1 MEIIGVHHV
10 SWDLSLNSS
19 LHITQRENQRYSRK
33 IRPKFLRH
41 FPSFVSSPLQSGMA
55 YLAVVIYPWNKNKFW
70 MDFQG
75 VSVITIIV
83 IYNYC
88 NSYKY
93 KWLTINKYITK
104 NFNEHM
110 TLKNT
115 FKSKEPFP
123 KFQSATRG
131 PYIDEITEHV
141 PSRSKITR
149 KSADLD
155 SLDEVSQ
162 PICASRWPEQL
173 LS

>member
-1 MEIIGVHHV
+1 MNGNHRGTPCLMRSQLEFKPTYHPTRKSTLQQKDKAEISQTLPLV
-10 SWDLSLNSS
+10 
-19 LHITQRENQRYSRK
+19 REFPTPQWNGLFSR
-33 IRPKFLRH
+33 
-41 FPSFVSSPLQSGMA
+41 G
-55 YLAVVIYPWNKNKFW
+55 YIYPLNKNKVW

-162 PICASRWPEQL
+162 PICASR
-173 LS
+173 